1 MGSTICALYVH
12 VPMCRS
18 RCAYCDFYSEVVRPG
33 VVAALV
39 SAILAELERASRTR
53 TLSFRTLFV
62 GGGTPTA
69 LPTHALERLLRGCA
83 GRLGGL
89 GPEFTVEA
97 NPATVDAATADML
110 VRAGVN
116 RLSLGA
122 QSFLPAELAVLERAH
137 APAAIAETV
146 ETCRVAGLR
155 HFSLDLIFGIP
166 GQTLATWRQSLAAAI
181 SLEPEHLSCY
191 GLTYEPGTRLHTRLT
206 RGEVKQVDPDLE
218 ADMYELAIDTLA
230 AAGYQQY
237 EISNFARPGAE
248 CRHNLTYWRNE
259 PYLGIGPAAAG
270 YVDGLRYKNVAD
282 TDAYICAINAG
293 ETPYCEQEHLDPAQ
307 CARETAM
314 LALRTTTG
322 LDCRRFS
329 ERFGLD
335 PLHFFATA
343 IDKHAGNGLLEADAG
358 RIRLTRRGLLL
369 ADRVIADFL

>member
-18 RCAYCDFYSEVVRPG
+18 RCAYCDFYSEVIRPG
-33 VVAALV
+33 VVAPLV
-39 SAILAELERASRTR
+39 SATLAELERAGRDR
-53 TLSFRTLFV
+53 PLSFRTLFV

-69 LPTHALERLLRGCA
+69 LPTDALESLLRGCA
-83 GRLGGL
+83 ARVGDPE
-89 GPEFTVEA
+89 PEFTVEA
-97 NPATVDAATADML
+97 NPATVIAATADML
-110 VRAGVN
+110 VCAGVN

-137 APAAIAETV
+137 APGATAETI
-146 ETCRVAGLR
+146 ETCRAAGLS

-166 GQTLATWRQSLAAAI
+166 GQTLTTWRHSLAAAI

-191 GLTYEPGTRLHTRLT
+191 GLTYEPGTRLYARLT
-206 RGEVKQVDPDLE
+206 SGEVERVHPDLE

-230 AAGYQQY
+230 AGGYHQY

-282 TDAYICAINAG
+282 TDAYIRAINAG
-293 ETPYCEQEHLDPAQ
+293 ETRYCEQERLDPAQ

-314 LALRTTTG
+314 LGLRTTAG

-335 PLHFFATA
+335 PLHFFSAA
-343 IDKHAGNGLLEADAG
+343 IEKHARNRLLEADTEH
-358 RIRLTRRGLLL
+358 IRLTRRGLLL